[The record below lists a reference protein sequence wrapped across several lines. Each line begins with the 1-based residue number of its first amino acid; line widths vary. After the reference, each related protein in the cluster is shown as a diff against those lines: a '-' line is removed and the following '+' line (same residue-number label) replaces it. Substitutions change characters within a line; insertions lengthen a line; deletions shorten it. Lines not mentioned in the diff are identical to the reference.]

1 MLVLFETGREKWKG
15 HHNLLDI
22 KSNSISQLVPFSQ
35 NYFLTSFRGSS
46 LSYCVQSSIYANCIH
61 VPCNI
66 YIPENLVNEKARS
79 DTTHDISIAIQSY
92 TSIKFATTFSFQWSE

>member
-22 KSNSISQLVPFSQ
+22 KSNSISTLFSKL
-35 NYFLTSFRGSS
+35 FLTSSRGSS